1 MVTMKDVATHCGVSV
16 SLVSKAINGYDDI
29 KPDTKQKILDSIE
42 ALGYVPNASASSLST
57 KRKNKI
63 AVIVRGYRGN
73 GRDLFID
80 EISMIYSTTTFK
92 RAIEKNIDVVILYDD
107 IILGKTSNQ
116 IESHLKSLGIT
127 GVIMF
132 GLNKHEDELYNLFK
146 SNSFKKVI
154 IDVPIYNLSTSS
166 VSIDDVKAQIEVLEK
181 SVKDEHKKLLY
192 LSGPEEDI
200 TSSQRILGFNYYA
213 KNNDKEVIIKN
224 CNYELKNAKDYILQS
239 DPNSYDAVICANDM
253 MAVGASLALDVIGQ
267 NKLVTGFDG
276 INVLNLIQKDIP
288 TIDQNFHTKAILA
301 VDELLSLF
309 DGNDSK
315 LILDTYTYLPS
326 IHTSRNKL

>member
-1 MVTMKDVATHCGVSV
+1 MVTMKDVAKHCGVSI
-16 SLVSKAINGYDDI
+16 SLVSKAINGYEDI

-116 IESHLKSLGIT
+116 VESHLKSLGIT
-127 GVIMF
+127 GLIMF
-132 GLNKHEDELYNLFK
+132 GLNKNEDELYNLFK

-181 SVKDEHKKLLY
+181 SLTSEHHKLLY

-200 TSSQRILGFNYYA
+200 TSSQRILGVNYYA
-213 KNNDKEVIIKN
+213 KKYNKEVIIKN
-224 CNYELKNAKDYILQS
+224 CNYELKNAKDHILQS

-253 MAVGASLALDVIGQ
+253 MAVGASLALDIIGQ
-267 NKLVTGFDG
+267 DKLVTGFDG
-276 INVLNLIQKDIP
+276 INILNLIHKDIP
-288 TIDQNFHTKAILA
+288 TIDQNFHTKAMLA

-315 LILDTYTYLPS
+315 LILDSYTYLPS
-326 IHTSRNKL
+326 IHSSDSKF

>member
-1 MVTMKDVATHCGVSV
+1 MVTMKDVAKHCGVSV
-16 SLVSKAINGYDDI
+16 SLVSKAINGYEDI
-29 KPDTKQKILDSIE
+29 KPDTKKKILDSIE
-42 ALGYVPNASASSLST
+42 TLGYVPNASASSLST

-127 GVIMF
+127 GLIMF

-154 IDVPIYNLSTSS
+154 IDVPIYNSSTSS
-166 VSIDDVKAQIEVLEK
+166 VSIDDVKAQIEVLEQ
-181 SVKDEHKKLLY
+181 SLTEEHKHLLY

-200 TSSQRILGFNYYA
+200 TSSQRILGVNYFV
-213 KNNDKEVIIKN
+213 KNNNKTVHIQN
-224 CNYELKNAKDYILQS
+224 CNYELKSAKDYVLEM
-239 DPNSYDAVICANDM
+239 DPSKYDAIICANDM
-253 MAVGASLALDVIGQ
+253 MAVGASMALDILGKE
-267 NKLVTGFDG
+267 KLVTGFDG
-276 INVLNLIQKDIP
+276 INILNLIPKDIP
-288 TIDQNFHTKAILA
+288 TIDQNFHTKATLA
-301 VDELLSLF
+301 VDELVSLL

-326 IHTSRNKL
+326 IHTSNSKL

>member
-1 MVTMKDVATHCGVSV
+1 MVTMKDVAKHCGVSV
-16 SLVSKAINGYDDI
+16 SLVSKAINGYEDI
-29 KPDTKQKILDSIE
+29 KPDTKKKILDSIE
-42 ALGYVPNASASSLST
+42 TLGYVPNASASSLST

-127 GVIMF
+127 GLIMF

-154 IDVPIYNLSTSS
+154 IDVPIYNSSTSS
-166 VSIDDVKAQIEVLEK
+166 VSIDDVKAQIEVLEQ
-181 SVKDEHKKLLY
+181 SLTEEHKCLLY

-200 TSSQRILGFNYYA
+200 TSSQRILGVNYFV
-213 KNNDKEVIIKN
+213 KNNNKTVYIQN
-224 CNYELKNAKDYILQS
+224 CNYELKSAKDYVLEM
-239 DPNSYDAVICANDM
+239 DPSKYDAIICASDM
-253 MAVGASLALDVIGQ
+253 MAVGASMALDILGKE
-267 NKLVTGFDG
+267 KLVTGFDG
-276 INVLNLIQKDIP
+276 INILNLIPKDIP
-288 TIDQNFHTKAILA
+288 TIDQNFHTKATLA
-301 VDELLSLF
+301 VDELVSLL

-326 IHTSRNKL
+326 IHTSNSKL

>member
-42 ALGYVPNASASSLST
+42 TLGYVPNASASSLST

-127 GVIMF
+127 GLIMF

-181 SVKDEHKKLLY
+181 SIKDEHKKLLY

-239 DPNSYDAVICANDM
+239 DPDSYDAVICANDM
-253 MAVGASLALDVIGQ
+253 MAVGASLALDIIGQ
-267 NKLVTGFDG
+267 NKLITGFDG

-288 TIDQNFHTKAILA
+288 TIDQNFHTKATLA